1 MKNKFEIRRSP
12 QYFLQGMLVLAP
24 VLITFYFIFSVV
36 TYIDDLIPFF
46 TYTDQQG
53 VVRVQNYGLGF
64 FVILI
69 FILLVGYFS
78 SFFITNRII
87 SFFDRLLQR
96 VPGLKHVY
104 STTRDFFDAFAGEK
118 KKFTQSVIASID
130 DTDVWRLGFITKQSL
145 TEFGLE
151 NHVAVYIPMA
161 YSVAGNVV
169 LVPKDRVKLIKTVSS
184 SEFMKFAVSGGI
196 TQIHEEEVA

>member
-46 TYTDQQG
+46 TYTDNQG

-104 STTRDFFDAFAGEK
+104 TTTKDFFDAFTGDK

-145 TEFGLE
+145 VEFGLE

-169 LVPKDRVKLIKTVSS
+169 LVPKERVKLIKNVNST
-184 SEFMKFAVSGGI
+184 EFMKFAVSGGI
-196 TQIHEEEVA
+196 TQIHEEGKI